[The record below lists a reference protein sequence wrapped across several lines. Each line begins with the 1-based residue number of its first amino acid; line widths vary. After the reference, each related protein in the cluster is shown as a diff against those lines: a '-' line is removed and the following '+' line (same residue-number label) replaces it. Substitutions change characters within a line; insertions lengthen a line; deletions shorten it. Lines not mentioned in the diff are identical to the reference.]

1 MAGIDVKV
9 QKKTQGQ
16 FYGELIER
24 RRTDGEKEQEK
35 WVPNYCRLGIT
46 DQSYKTF
53 CYNLQRFKFG
63 RENAFWAN

>member
-35 WVPNYCRLGIT
+35 
-46 DQSYKTF
+46 
-53 CYNLQRFKFG
+53 
-63 RENAFWAN
+63 